1 MSFSD
6 NEKFTTTDALLDAE
20 LILKDAG
27 RAADADAEFALEE
40 ILAEYGA
47 PSAAPR
53 EGMPERTDT
62 VQTAPPQETAQTP
75 ESEPPWPPEP
85 QPISLEELVA
95 QTVAS
100 VQAEEAELMPQKRNT
115 RTLFS
120 RRSQEETEQF
130 YETYTPAREET
141 ETVEEEPE
149 EPKPHEAYQQYR
161 ALCKEQ
167 RKPLFAA
174 LFITVAAWVLAS
186 LSELG
191 KLGAW
196 WTEDPLMRGGVFFG
210 ALVLVCIFGN
220 DVIRCAVRALG
231 NRVCTFELA
240 AALCALV
247 SLADCAALALLP
259 ARTEN
264 EPFAAVAML
273 VMLFAMWGRYLTN
286 RALCE
291 SFRVGAIGEPVYQ
304 VSSTAGGAAKRPGQH
319 RGFYNAAEREDTAS
333 RWQAIILP
341 LVLTATFVFAILAAM
356 ECPSWADFL
365 WCWSVILC
373 AAATFGMPL
382 AYGLPFYLLAKRL
395 QKSGSA
401 VAGCAGARD
410 LIRTNCVVLTDGDLF
425 PPGTVS
431 LNGMKIYGED
441 IEKVARY
448 AATMSH
454 AVGTTGLDRVFDS
467 LLESKGGHIE
477 EVADL
482 NYYEEGGVSGMIRG
496 EEVLLGTI
504 AFVRKM
510 GVRLPGR
517 LTLKT
522 GVFLAVDKELIA
534 IFAIKYLASENVNWA
549 LHALRR
555 NRMTPVLATRDG
567 NISPALLKRK
577 FKTDAAAVYPKIS
590 TRLVL
595 SEQAR
600 GGRALALLYREGLM
614 PYTEVMVGSKRMY
627 GAVRK
632 STIATLFSSVVG
644 TLISFYLVFS
654 DAGYRLT
661 PMQMALF
668 LALFALVPVVI
679 AGAVDRY

>member
-1 MSFSD
+1 
-6 NEKFTTTDALLDAE
+6 
-20 LILKDAG
+20 
-27 RAADADAEFALEE
+27 
-40 ILAEYGA
+40 
-47 PSAAPR
+47 
-53 EGMPERTDT
+53 
-62 VQTAPPQETAQTP
+62 
-75 ESEPPWPPEP
+75 
-85 QPISLEELVA
+85 
-95 QTVAS
+95 
-100 VQAEEAELMPQKRNT
+100 
-115 RTLFS
+115 
-120 RRSQEETEQF
+120 
-130 YETYTPAREET
+130 
-141 ETVEEEPE
+141 
-149 EPKPHEAYQQYR
+149 
-161 ALCKEQ
+161 
-167 RKPLFAA
+167 
-174 LFITVAAWVLAS
+174 
-186 LSELG
+186 
-191 KLGAW
+191 
-196 WTEDPLMRGGVFFG
+196 MRGGIFFG
-210 ALVLVCIFGN
+210 ALALVCVLGN
-220 DVIRCAVRALG
+220 DVIGCAVRALG

-247 SLADCAALALLP
+247 SLADCAALAFLP
-259 ARTEN
+259 ERTEN

-273 VMLFAMWGRYLTN
+273 AMLFAMWGRYLTN

-291 SFRVGAIGEPVYQ
+291 TFRVGAIGEPVYQ
-304 VSSTAGGAAKRPGQH
+304 VSATAGGAAKRPGQH
-319 RGFYNAAEREDTAS
+319 RGFYNAAERADTAS

-341 LVLTATFVFAILAAM
+341 IVLTAAFVFALLAAM
-356 ECPSWADFL
+356 ECTSWSDFL
-365 WCWSVILC
+365 WCWSVMLC

-410 LIRTNCVVLTDGDLF
+410 LIRTNCVVLTDSDLF

-431 LNGMKIYGED
+431 LNGMKLYGED
-441 IEKVARY
+441 IEKVACY

-454 AVGTTGLDRVFDS
+454 AAGTAGLDRVFDS
-467 LLESKGGHIE
+467 LLESKGGRIE

-482 NYYEEGGVSGMIRG
+482 NYYEEGGVSGMIHG
-496 EEVLLGTI
+496 EEVMLGTL

-534 IFAIKYLASENVNWA
+534 IFAIKYLAGENVNWA

-577 FKTDAAAVYPKIS
+577 FKTDASAVYPKIS

-600 GGRALALLYREGLM
+600 GGRALAFLYREGLM

-627 GAVRK
+627 SAVRK
-632 STIATLFSSVVG
+632 STIATLFSSIAG
-644 TLISFYLVFS
+644 TLISFYLVFVG
-654 DAGYRLT
+654 ALELLT
-661 PMQMALF
+661 PLQMALF
-668 LALFALVPVVI
+668 LALLALVPVLI
-679 AGAVDRY
+679 AGAVDKY

>member
-6 NEKFTTTDALLDAE
+6 NERFSTTDALLDAE

-27 RAADADAEFALEE
+27 RAADENAEFALEE

-53 EGMPERTDT
+53 RET
-62 VQTAPPQETAQTP
+62 PPAVETAADAPADEAAQSVP
-75 ESEPPWPPEP
+75 EPWPPEP

-100 VQAEEAELMPQKRNT
+100 VQAEGTVLTEQKRTT
-115 RTLFS
+115 RSLFS

-130 YETYTPAREET
+130 YETYMPAREEA
-141 ETVEEEPE
+141 EEAENEPPEPE
-149 EPKPHEAYQQYR
+149 PHEAYQEYR
-161 ALCKEQ
+161 ALCKGQ

-174 LFITVAAWVLAS
+174 AFVTAAAWTLAA
-186 LSELG
+186 LAELG

-196 WTEDPLMRGGVFFG
+196 WTGNALVRGGVFFG
-210 ALVLVCIFGN
+210 ALLLVCVFGN
-220 DVIRCAVRALG
+220 DAIRCALRALG

-240 AALCALV
+240 ATLCAMV
-247 SLADCAALALLP
+247 SLFDCAALAFLP
-259 ARTEN
+259 ERTAN
-264 EPFAAVAML
+264 ELFAPVSML

-291 SFRVGAIGEPVYQ
+291 SFRVGAIGAPVYQ

-319 RGFYNAAEREDTAS
+319 SGFYNAAERQDTAS

-341 LVLTATFVFAILAAM
+341 LVLTATLVFALLAAL
-356 ECPSWADFL
+356 ECPTWADFL

-373 AAATFGMPL
+373 AAATFAMPL

-410 LIRTNCVVLTDGDLF
+410 LVRTNCVVLTDSDLF

-431 LNGMKIYGED
+431 LNGMKLYGED
-441 IEKVARY
+441 VEKVACY

-454 AVGTTGLDRVFDS
+454 AAGTTGLDRVFDS
-467 LLESKGGHIE
+467 LLESRGGRIE

-482 NYYEEGGVSGMIRG
+482 NYYEEGGVSGMIHG
-496 EEVLLGTI
+496 EEVLLGTL

-522 GVFLAVDKELIA
+522 GVFLAVDKDLAA
-534 IFAIKYLASENVNWA
+534 IFAIKYLAAENVSWA

-577 FKTDAAAVYPKIS
+577 FKTDALAIYPKIS

-627 GAVRK
+627 SAVRK
-632 STIATLFSSVVG
+632 STIATLFSSVAG
-644 TLISFYLVFS
+644 TLISFYLVF
-654 DAGYRLT
+654 AGAVYLLT

-668 LALFALVPVVI
+668 LALFALVPVL
-679 AGAVDRY
+679 